1 MCHLVDI
8 SKQDCNLFYCNGCKV
23 ASACVLIRNLKGYIR
38 SPNGPIDVIVP
49 FEWIEAIVNINEK
62 ALLKLLHENHIQLTQ
77 KLLDINIHDSFSIE
91 SYWGPH

>member
-1 MCHLVDI
+1 M
-8 SKQDCNLFYCNGCKV
+8 
-23 ASACVLIRNLKGYIR
+23 
-38 SPNGPIDVIVP
+38 IVT
-49 FEWIEAIVNINEK
+49 FEWIEAIVDINEK